1 MNTTQKEKIIS
12 MRKRNVP
19 YADIADTVGLS
30 VGTVKS
36 FCHRNNITADKK
48 PVGSVCKNCGVP
60 IKGETKTKPR
70 LFCCDRCRQ
79 EYWNKHRNERESK
92 KMSPHTCSTCGK
104 VFMDYIGA
112 NRKFCSQACYR
123 ERSECDGQ

>member
-1 MNTTQKEKIIS
+1 MNATQKAKIIA
-12 MRKRNVP
+12 MRKKKAP
-19 YADIADTVGLS
+19 YASIAEAVGLS

-36 FCHRNNITADKK
+36 FCHRNNINADTT
-48 PVGSVCKNCGVP
+48 PVAGKCKNCGAV
-60 IKGETKTKPR
+60 IKEESKTKPR

-79 EYWNKHRNERESK
+79 EYWNKHRVERQSR
-92 KMSPHTCSTCGK
+92 KMSPHTCPTCGK

-123 ERSECDGQ
+123 ERSERDEQ